1 MHGIRAFHFFVNLGV
16 ARKLQCRSVS
26 AHQLTSPSANK
37 KEKQSLP
44 RTNSCNNAIGEDGFD
59 IEQLDIELTEKSM
72 GTSWVT
78 SRQLSESTVL

>member
-1 MHGIRAFHFFVNLGV
+1 M
-16 ARKLQCRSVS
+16 S

-59 IEQLDIELTEKSM
+59 IEQLDIELTGKNR
-72 GTSWVT
+72 GTSRV
-78 SRQLSESTVL
+78 SSSEFS